1 MTYGL
6 LTGLRRMALYLVCVM
21 ALTGLSGRVDADTGL
36 IKDAAVVR
44 DVAGT
49 LTIDTVQ
56 AQTFVPTSD
65 IILAGYTGAA
75 FWFRLTILPDA
86 SGEDTVLII
95 RPPTF
100 DRVTLYAPAPGRPGE
115 WTETRLGGTVPVGAE
130 ELVSSLRA
138 FRLEPAPGG
147 TVYYL
152 KLMTTGSFSAQFVAL
167 SHSKAHRVGLLLD
180 MAQITYMALM
190 LALMLWSLRMALAT
204 REFLFWWFAI
214 LQFGWIFHNMFY
226 FGYVALL
233 FPALP
238 QDMIFLT
245 YRAAVIGVSAAS
257 VGFHRIVLGRF
268 KPHWITLRLLEAM
281 IVVMAIAFVTFWVG
295 SPTKALRMNAIA
307 IAISPIAFFLT
318 AYSARVSASPGLGA
332 MRVIYTLLSAA
343 LLLWVFNL
351 LGITQMGTFA
361 LYGTMIHGTATGCLM
376 AAILHL
382 HGRNVLNEA
391 RQAQSELGA
400 LQQRRAFEQEQ
411 TKTLMRFIDMLTHE
425 TKNVM
430 AVINMSVSAPRFG
443 ERQQQRV
450 AEAIRDLTTVVDRC
464 NLEVLLDSQEQ
475 PITRVPCDAVA
486 ILRETGAA
494 RPTAGR
500 IAIQT
505 PEAATLRS
513 DPVLLRVI
521 MTNLIEN
528 ALKYSPPDSRVD
540 VSLSSGEDGRVTLI
554 VENDAGQA
562 GLPDPE
568 KVFQKYYRSHR
579 AQSQIGSGLGLYLVQ
594 GLARLLG
601 GGIAYEPLSNRV
613 RFRLWLPC

>member
-6 LTGLRRMALYLVCVM
+6 LTGLRRLALYLVCVV
-21 ALTGLSGRVDADTGL
+21 ALTGMIAPAHADSGLV
-36 IKDAAVVR
+36 KEAAVVR
-44 DVAGT
+44 DVTGK
-49 LTIDTVQ
+49 LDINTVQ
-56 AQTFVPTSD
+56 AERFVPTGD

-75 FWFRLTILPDA
+75 FWFRLTILPDPQ
-86 SGEDTVLII
+86 GEDTILII

-100 DRVTLYAPAPGRPGE
+100 DRITLFSPVSGQPGQ
-115 WTETRLGGTVPVGAE
+115 WTETRLGGEVPVGPE

-138 FRLEPAPGG
+138 FRLNPAPGG

-152 KLMTTGSFSAQFVAL
+152 KLMTTGSFSAHFVAL
-167 SHSKAHRVGLLLD
+167 SHSDAHRVGLLLD

-190 LALMLWSLRMALAT
+190 LALMLWSLRMAFAT
-204 REFLFWWFAI
+204 REFLFWWFAV

-226 FGYVALL
+226 FGYVSLL
-233 FPALP
+233 VPAFP
-238 QDMIFLT
+238 QDMVFLT

-268 KPHWITLRLLEAM
+268 KPHWATLRLLEAM
-281 IVVMAIAFVTFWVG
+281 MVVMAIAFVIFWTV
-295 SPTKALRMNAIA
+295 SPTKALAINAVA
-307 IAISPIAFFLT
+307 IAISPIAFFAT
-318 AYSARVSASPGLGA
+318 AFSARVSASPGLRA

-351 LGITQMGTFA
+351 LGISQMGTFA

-391 RQAQSELGA
+391 RQAQSKLVE
-400 LQQRRAFEQEQ
+400 LQQRRAMEQEQ

-450 AEAIRDLTTVVDRC
+450 ADAIRDLTTVVDRC
-464 NLEVLLDSQEQ
+464 NLAVLLDSQEQ

-494 RPTAGR
+494 RPAAGR
-500 IAIQT
+500 IAIHT
-505 PEAATLRS
+505 PEAAALRS

-540 VSLSSGEDGRVTLI
+540 VSLLSDGDGRVTVI

-562 GLPDPE
+562 GLPDPA

-594 GLARLLG
+594 GLVRLLG